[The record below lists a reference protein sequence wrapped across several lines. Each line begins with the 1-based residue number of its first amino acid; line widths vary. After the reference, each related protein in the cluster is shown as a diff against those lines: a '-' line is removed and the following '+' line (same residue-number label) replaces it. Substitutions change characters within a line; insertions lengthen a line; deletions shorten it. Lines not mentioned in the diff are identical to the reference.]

1 MRRLFQLVL
10 RFHAFLIFLI
20 LQVVAIGLL
29 IRTNHF
35 HYSRFFSSS
44 SKIVGNIMEKRMQIS
59 EYFRYDE
66 INQDLAEQI
75 TQNLNENPRAFQRI
89 GNSDFFEVED
99 TVYMQKWQ
107 YTSAHIVNKSV
118 GRLQNYITLDKGL
131 SNGLKKDMGV
141 VYNNKIVGVVKNVSD
156 NFAVVLPVIN
166 DQFKT
171 SVRHKNS
178 MDFGTMEDWDGI
190 DPGYSYVYG
199 IPSTVEILPGDS
211 ILTSGLSVLFPENLV
226 VGVVDQVEHSD
237 AADTY
242 VLRVELATDFYSLSH
257 VQVIGNLLKIE
268 QEDLESEFEEND
280 S

>member
-1 MRRLFQLVL
+1 
-10 RFHAFLIFLI
+10 
-20 LQVVAIGLL
+20 
-29 IRTNHF
+29 
-35 HYSRFFSSS
+35 
-44 SKIVGNIMEKRMQIS
+44 MQIS

>member
-1 MRRLFQLVL
+1 
-10 RFHAFLIFLI
+10 
-20 LQVVAIGLL
+20 
-29 IRTNHF
+29 
-35 HYSRFFSSS
+35 
-44 SKIVGNIMEKRMQIS
+44 
-59 EYFRYDE
+59 
-66 INQDLAEQI
+66 
-75 TQNLNENPRAFQRI
+75 
-89 GNSDFFEVED
+89 
-99 TVYMQKWQ
+99 
-107 YTSAHIVNKSV
+107 
-118 GRLQNYITLDKGL
+118 
-131 SNGLKKDMGV
+131 
-141 VYNNKIVGVVKNVSD
+141 
-156 NFAVVLPVIN
+156 
-166 DQFKT
+166 
-171 SVRHKNS
+171 